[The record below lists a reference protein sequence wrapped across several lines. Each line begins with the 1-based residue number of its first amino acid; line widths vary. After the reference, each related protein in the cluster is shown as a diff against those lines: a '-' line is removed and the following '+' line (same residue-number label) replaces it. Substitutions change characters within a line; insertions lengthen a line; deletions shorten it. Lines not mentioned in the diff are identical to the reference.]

1 MNAVSPL
8 HERTQETAEERWAR
22 MPYIKNGD
30 DYLASLRNRGTKL
43 FLFGEKI
50 DEPADHPMIT
60 PSINALR
67 ATYDLPED
75 EPELA
80 TAHSSLIDDRVN
92 RFLHIVE
99 SPDDL
104 VMKHKMQRRLGQ
116 ITGTCFQR
124 CTGLDTISVMHS
136 ITYEIDDKYGSNY
149 HANFLEFLKEAQR
162 RNVLIA
168 VGMTDPKG
176 DRSKRPHEQ
185 EDPDQTGEAPGRPAG
200 EAAAGSPDRST
211 VEDTVRLAQMVGAV
225 EDADRVL
232 ARDVSEGMMEEGR
245 RKAEER
251 GLDDVEFAYGEFR
264 DPELEPNQRV
274 DIVTSNF
281 ALHHLADDEK
291 REAIGVMAET
301 GARRIVLGD
310 VAFFE
315 DPDPDAPF
323 YSPEVDDPATVGT
336 LVEALTDEGFAVT
349 AVERVHDQVAV
360 IVAERL
366 RELSA

>member
-1 MNAVSPL
+1 MKKTVAE
-8 HERTQETAEERWAR
+8 HAERFSEKAAS
-22 MPYIKNGD
+22 YD
-30 DYLASLRNRGTKL
+30 DSKSDEYQACASLV
-43 FLFGEKI
+43 I
-50 DEPADHPMIT
+50 DYA
-60 PSINALR
+60 A
-67 ATYDLPED
+67 PE
-75 EPELA
+75 
-80 TAHSSLIDDRVN
+80 
-92 RFLHIVE
+92 
-99 SPDDL
+99 PDDVVL
-104 VMKHKMQRRLGQ
+104 DLGAG
-116 ITGTCFQR
+116 TGA
-124 CTGLDTISVMHS
+124 IS
-136 ITYEIDDKYGSNY
+136 
-149 HANFLEFLKEAQR
+149 
-162 RNVLIA
+162 
-168 VGMTDPKG
+168 
-176 DRSKRPHEQ
+176 
-185 EDPDQTGEAPGRPAG
+185 
-200 EAAAGSPDRST
+200 
-211 VEDTVRLAQMVGAV
+211 LALA

-291 REAIGVMAET
+291 REAIGVMADT

-336 LVEALTDEGFAVT
+336 LVEAFTAEGFAVT